1 MKKIYNAIIVDDE
14 RLARN
19 ELKLLLS
26 DFSEINIIG
35 EAANVNH
42 AIELINQSK
51 PDVLFLDIQLRRETG
66 FDLLDK
72 MNTKC
77 KVIFVTAFDEYAL
90 RAFEVNAL
98 DYLLKPINKDYLERA
113 IKRLSTS
120 ERVEDKKLRKLE
132 YDDRLFLNID
142 NVSKFLKISTIV
154 CITAM
159 GKYTQIITS
168 GGKKSLVLKS
178 IGEWE
183 KRLPYKYFTR
193 IHRSTII
200 NFEYIE
206 KVEKWFNYTYR
217 VFLHNYK
224 EPFNISR
231 RYATRLKEK
240 LG

>member
-1 MKKIYNAIIVDDE
+1 MKKTFKSIIVDDE

-19 ELKLLLS
+19 ELKLLLE
-26 DFSEINIIG
+26 DFPEIEIIG
-35 EAANVNH
+35 EAANVQQSVD
-42 AIELINQSK
+42 LINKSK

-72 MNTKC
+72 INKKF

-98 DYLLKPINKDYLERA
+98 DYLLKPINVEHLERA
-113 IKRLSTS
+113 IKRLSKM
-120 ERVEDKKLRKLE
+120 EKVEEKEIRKLE
-132 YDDRLFLNID
+132 YDDRLFIHID
-142 NVSKFLKISTIV
+142 NCSKFLKINTIV
-154 CITAM
+154 CITAL

-168 GGKKSLVLKS
+168 GKKKSLVSKS

-183 KRLPYKYFTR
+183 KRLPEKYFVR
-193 IHRSTII
+193 IHRSTIV

-206 KVEKWFNYTYR
+206 RMEKWFNYSYR
-217 VFLHNYK
+217 IFIRNID

-231 RYATRLKEK
+231 RYAVKLKEK